1 MGPLEGV
8 RVVEFAG
15 LGPGPF
21 CGMLLADL
29 GADVVRIDRRGS
41 RGGLMGKLGATSLL
55 DRGKRSI
62 ALDLK
67 VAEDLDVVRALVA
80 RADVLL
86 EGFRPGVMERLGLGP
101 DEALTANPALV
112 YGRMTGWG
120 QTGPLSASAGHDI
133 GYIALTGAL
142 GATGRPDER
151 PAPPLNL
158 LGDFGGGGVFLALGA
173 LAALISARS
182 TGRGQVVDAAIVDG
196 TAVLTTMIHGM
207 LDGGS
212 WVDRRGVNLLDT
224 GAPFYDVYRCAD
236 GQFVAVGALE
246 EQFYAA
252 LVHGLGLDDEALPPR
267 EDPRQWPALRARFTE
282 VFASRSRAEWW
293 AVFEGTDACVAPV
306 LSLLEATVDPHNVDR
321 GVFVEVEGAV
331 QPNVAPRF
339 SATPGVVGRVPAV
352 GEHDREIRAELG
364 L

>member
-1 MGPLEGV
+1 
-8 RVVEFAG
+8 
-15 LGPGPF
+15 
-21 CGMLLADL
+21 MLLADL
-29 GADVVRIDRRGS
+29 GADVVRIDRRGT
-41 RGGLMGKLGATSLL
+41 RGGLLGAIGGTSLL

-67 VAEDLDVVRALVA
+67 DPADLAVVRALVA

-101 DEALTANPALV
+101 DELLATHPALV

-120 QTGPLSASAGHDI
+120 QTGPLAHSAGHDI

-151 PAPPLNL
+151 PAPPINL

-173 LAALISARS
+173 LAALLHARA
-182 TGRGQVVDAAIVDG
+182 TGEGQVVDAAIVDG

-207 LDGGS
+207 LDAGA

-246 EQFYAA
+246 EKFYEA
-252 LVHGLGLDDEALPPR
+252 LLEGLGLAGDPDLPPR
-267 EDPRQWPALRARFTE
+267 EDPRAWPTLRAHFTE
-282 VFASRSRAEWW
+282 RFAARTRAEWW
-293 AVFEGTDACVAPV
+293 EVFRGSDACVAPV
-306 LSLLEATVDPHNVDR
+306 WSLREATTDPHNR
-321 GVFVEVEGAV
+321 AREVFVEVDGRV
-331 QPNVAPRF
+331 QPAPAPRF
-339 SATPGVVGRVPAV
+339 SATQGVPGAVPAV
-352 GEHDREIRAELG
+352 GQHGDEIRAELG